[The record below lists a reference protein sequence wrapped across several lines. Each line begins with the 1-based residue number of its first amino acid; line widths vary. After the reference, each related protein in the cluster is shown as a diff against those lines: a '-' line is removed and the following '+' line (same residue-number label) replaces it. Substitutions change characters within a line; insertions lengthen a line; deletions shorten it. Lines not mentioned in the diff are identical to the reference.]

1 LNKANKKLT
10 RWIILLPILAVILTS
25 FILILIGSDFINSIY
40 KNEIKSFRIEAIKN
54 FKLNSI
60 KKITEIEK
68 RFLMNE
74 KILEKIEKEKL
85 RDIVSTTVSLMQD
98 FYEKNPYQNKETLS
112 KYIKNILRDKRF
124 FSNKS
129 GYFFMY
135 DLNGVCLLMPPNPSM
150 EGKNLIYLKDSKGN
164 FTIKRH
170 IDKVKSSS
178 FGFDEWYWYKP
189 NENKMKKKIG
199 YVEIFK
205 PLNAYI
211 GTARYEE
218 DILNEIKKDILT
230 RLNNHSIEE
239 NLFIY
244 NSKGKKLYGD
254 FDPFNPK
261 EILDIKK
268 ASLMI
273 DDSFFISKKELETFD
288 VADATRAKSFYVK
301 YIPIFDWIIGEKT
314 YNKALLENIEHKK
327 NSIKEKITTLQMDI
341 MIIVFISLAIV
352 VLFMFLISNK
362 IKIILKDYQ
371 NSLLSKNEE
380 INKQKIELIHQVY
393 HDTLTSLPNR
403 QMLSKRL
410 DLAIK
415 QSRKS
420 DSKFAII
427 FLDVDNFKSINDSAG
442 HDVGDLLL
450 QQVGHTIQKNIR
462 TSDLV
467 ARFGGDEFV
476 ILIDNY
482 EGISDIVSIL
492 EKIKKSF
499 EQSVKLGKN
508 SYKISLSMGVS
519 LYPFDAKNS
528 EDILKNA
535 DIAMFR
541 AKEEGRNR
549 YKFFKQSMNEEVQTQ
564 IEIEKSLHVA
574 IKNREFVLHYQ
585 PLVDGLTNKVCG
597 VEALIRWNHPT
608 KGLIYPDKFISIVED
623 CGLIIPMGMWIIE
636 EAVSKISKWKKQGI
650 DIQKVSINVA
660 IKQFYSGDLVENINK
675 ILKKY
680 NAQPEWIEIEVI
692 ERAFVQDYHKIIKV
706 LNKLRAMGI
715 GIAIDDF
722 GTGYSC
728 LAYLKKLPIT
738 KLKIDREFVK
748 DILINSEDRAI
759 AKTIISLGKGLKLE
773 VLAEGIENEKQ
784 KNILISMGC
793 IKMQGFLFSKPVDEK
808 AIEELFNQ

>member
-1 LNKANKKLT
+1 
-10 RWIILLPILAVILTS
+10 
-25 FILILIGSDFINSIY
+25 
-40 KNEIKSFRIEAIKN
+40 
-54 FKLNSI
+54 
-60 KKITEIEK
+60 
-68 RFLMNE
+68 
-74 KILEKIEKEKL
+74 
-85 RDIVSTTVSLMQD
+85 
-98 FYEKNPYQNKETLS
+98 
-112 KYIKNILRDKRF
+112 
-124 FSNKS
+124 
-129 GYFFMY
+129 
-135 DLNGVCLLMPPNPSM
+135 
-150 EGKNLIYLKDSKGN
+150 
-164 FTIKRH
+164 
-170 IDKVKSSS
+170 
-178 FGFDEWYWYKP
+178 
-189 NENKMKKKIG
+189 
-199 YVEIFK
+199 
-205 PLNAYI
+205 
-211 GTARYEE
+211 
-218 DILNEIKKDILT
+218 
-230 RLNNHSIEE
+230 
-239 NLFIY
+239 
-244 NSKGKKLYGD
+244 
-254 FDPFNPK
+254 
-261 EILDIKK
+261 
-268 ASLMI
+268 
-273 DDSFFISKKELETFD
+273 
-288 VADATRAKSFYVK
+288 
-301 YIPIFDWIIGEKT
+301 
-314 YNKALLENIEHKK
+314 
-327 NSIKEKITTLQMDI
+327 
-341 MIIVFISLAIV
+341 
-352 VLFMFLISNK
+352 
-362 IKIILKDYQ
+362 
-371 NSLLSKNEE
+371 
-380 INKQKIELIHQVY
+380 
-393 HDTLTSLPNR
+393 
-403 QMLSKRL
+403 
-410 DLAIK
+410 
-415 QSRKS
+415 
-420 DSKFAII
+420 
-427 FLDVDNFKSINDSAG
+427 
-442 HDVGDLLL
+442 
-450 QQVGHTIQKNIR
+450 
-462 TSDLV
+462 
-467 ARFGGDEFV
+467 
-476 ILIDNY
+476 
-482 EGISDIVSIL
+482 
-492 EKIKKSF
+492 
-499 EQSVKLGKN
+499 
-508 SYKISLSMGVS
+508 MGVS